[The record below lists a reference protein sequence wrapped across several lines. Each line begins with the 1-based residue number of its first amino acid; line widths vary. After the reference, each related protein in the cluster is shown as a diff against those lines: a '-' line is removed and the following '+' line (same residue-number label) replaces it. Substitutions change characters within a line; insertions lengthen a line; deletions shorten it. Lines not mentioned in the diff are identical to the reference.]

1 MTDDTPEPDDEA
13 SAPEDEKPT
22 AVHHSAPVPV
32 RTKRDWRQLVA
43 FGVLPATAVA
53 LGAGAGFLRWQ
64 NTSHRAVET
73 ARAESVAAARDTAVA
88 MLSYRADTV
97 EQDLMAARDRLT
109 GPFVDSYTNLVK
121 TVVVPGAKDKKISAV
136 ATVKAASSVSATPQ
150 HAVALL
156 FLDNAVTT
164 GGGAPATTVSGVRVT
179 LDKVGQRW
187 LVSGFDPV

>member
-1 MTDDTPEPDDEA
+1 MTDETPMSDDEA
-13 SAPEDEKPT
+13 SAPEGETPTPASRSAPSPVRPGRGWRPVVAFVVLPTT
-22 AVHHSAPVPV
+22 AV
-32 RTKRDWRQLVA
+32 L
-43 FGVLPATAVA
+43 

-64 NTSHRAVET
+64 NVSERAVDQ
-73 ARAESVAAARDTAVA
+73 ARTESVAAARDTAVA
-88 MLSYRADTV
+88 MLSYRSDTV
-97 EQDLMAARDRLT
+97 EQDLMAASDRLT

-121 TVVVPGAKDKKISAV
+121 TVVVPGSKEKKISAV
-136 ATVKAASSVSATPQ
+136 ATVKAAASVSATAQ

-164 GGGAPATTVSGVRVT
+164 GDGAPATTVSGVRVT